1 MAAHLNSKDLHI
13 ELSGWLFHQHQ
24 ILCISAQASFQAPSK
39 SAETGKKRR
48 PHSCLMCA
56 PVVEA
61 TLVDNLAPADG
72 ALAVATF
79 DGSVMKMDDA
89 SKMEELWPR

>member
-1 MAAHLNSKDLHI
+1 
-13 ELSGWLFHQHQ
+13 
-24 ILCISAQASFQAPSK
+24 
-39 SAETGKKRR
+39 
-48 PHSCLMCA
+48 MCA